1 MILSRHLQASV
12 MAALFWPE
20 TLTKRREDVKR
31 VASNMVWKRAL
42 LLVTRSL
49 AVSIDA
55 RVAWFV
61 VL

>member
-1 MILSRHLQASV
+1 

-20 TLTKRREDVKR
+20 TLMKRREDVKR

-49 AVSIDA
+49 AVCIDA
-55 RVAWFV
+55 RVACFV